1 MKRRKGRER
10 GFDDG
15 ETEGAE
21 RFKLAHLQQNVHR
34 PHPAPFFFP
43 KLLAKTNRDDHDRDS
58 NDRSVDGALLI

>member
-34 PHPAPFFFP
+34 PHPAPFFPNSLRRQIETTMIEIATIGVSTGLF
-43 KLLAKTNRDDHDRDS
+43 
-58 NDRSVDGALLI
+58 